1 MSARAE
7 VPHPQ
12 RRSVGAHLL
21 LRFLENLLP
30 YRWTRWG
37 IDRLNGLERHAAVF
51 YLHPWEIDP
60 DQPKL
65 AAGALSRFRHYRNL
79 SKTEARLRAL
89 LTRFRFGTVRQL
101 LDARGLATDNG
112 SATATLPYLW

>member
-1 MSARAE
+1 MNFPIAGGGYFRI
-7 VPHPQ
+7 
-12 RRSVGAHLL
+12 
-21 LRFLENLLP
+21 LP

-37 IDRLNGLERHAAVF
+37 IDRLNGVERHAAVF